1 MVKSAKSKSL
11 VKSKKKANALPA
23 TSHANDFWMDE
34 TVCDVLLKGLREGR
48 DLKTACEAVG
58 IAKPDYDRA
67 LREGYRCLLKPP
79 HLRTRDEAARAEFY
93 MRAKEAV
100 SDFERSCVDVIL
112 KACKMGDAKAAM
124 WLLERRLPE
133 VYGKRELPPLQTSED
148 KQPAAIKVE
157 IVDAS
162 VDAERLKRLEAEVDA
177 ETDGTPK
184 TVDAEGDAD

>member
-1 MVKSAKSKSL
+1 M
-11 VKSKKKANALPA
+11 LPA

-34 TVCDVLLKGLREGR
+34 AACDALLKGLREGR
-48 DLKTACEAVG
+48 DLKTTCEAIG

-67 LREGYRCLLKPP
+67 LKEGYRCLLKPP
-79 HLRTRDEAARAEFY
+79 HLRTKDEIARAEFY

-112 KACKMGDAKAAM
+112 KACRMGDAKAAM

-133 VYGKRELPPLQTSED
+133 VYGKRELPPLATSED

-162 VDAERLKRLEAEVDA
+162 SDAERLKRLEAEVDA

-184 TVDAEGDAD
+184 TVDAEGNVT